1 MGFENVPTT
10 NFDFAVLRGKI
21 LSAIEM
27 YKDKDAAGVL
37 KTAVLASGNHNFES
51 RAGLNAVSFST
62 TELVTAH
69 NLDGVA
75 ILEYLQY
82 RYNFK
87 HYPLNHIVSE
97 FPTVLAIEVS
107 SLCNLKCRM
116 CFQSSDTFASRVSR
130 GLMSFELFCKIID
143 EAKIYGLK
151 SIVIA
156 SRGEPLLN
164 PELPKMIA
172 YAKANGILDVKLN
185 TNALLLTDKIAEALL
200 RSGVDTIVFSVDSTD
215 AELYR
220 AIRGADIELAKEN
233 IIRFSKM
240 RKEIFSNTVINMR
253 IAIVVLKEFAT
264 AQRAK
269 LKDDINYWNQFVG
282 QVSVKDENDFIGVY
296 DGELS
301 HCFPTCSLLW
311 ERLYV
316 WHDGIINPCDI
327 DFISELSLGN
337 VKDVPI
343 HELWHGEKMEKLREC
358 HLGKKTDTPCPCR
371 NCCGY

>member
-1 MGFENVPTT
+1 MSFENISTT
-10 NFDFAVLRGKI
+10 NSDFAVLKGKI
-21 LSAIEM
+21 LSVIEM
-27 YKDKDAAGVL
+27 YKDKDVSGVL
-37 KTAVLASGNHNFES
+37 KAAVLSSGKHNFES
-51 RAGLNAVSFST
+51 RAGLSTVSFSI

-87 HYPLNHIVSE
+87 YYPLNHIVSE

-107 SLCNLKCRM
+107 SLCNLKCKM
-116 CFQSSDTFASRVSR
+116 CFQNSEKFASRVSR

-185 TNALLLTDKIAEALL
+185 TNALLLTEKIAEALL
-200 RSGVDTIVFSVDSTD
+200 RSRVDTIVFSVDSTD

-220 AIRGADIELAKEN
+220 AIRGADIELAKRN

-240 RKEIFSNTVINMR
+240 RKERFSNTVINMR
-253 IAIVVLKEFAT
+253 IAIVVLKEFAK

-269 LKDDINYWNQFVG
+269 LEDDFNYWNQFVD

-301 HCFPTCSLLW
+301 HSFPTCSLLW

-316 WHDGIINPCDI
+316 WHDGTINPCDI
-327 DFISELSLGN
+327 DYTSELSLGN

-343 HELWHGEKMEKLREC
+343 QETWYGEKMEKLRKL
-358 HLGKKTDTPCPCR
+358 HLGKRPDTPSPCR